1 MPIPSAAVVP
11 LVSTLIP
18 TQLEKD
24 GVDVKKDVEGRERK
38 DSVTKR
44 RRLSIVDDEFAGL
57 LDDVEVGEDEFND
70 EDDDDTL
77 LEELEDLINS

>member
-44 RRLSIVDDEFAGL
+44 RLSINDDEFAGL

-70 EDDDDTL
+70 EDDDDAL
-77 LEELEDLINS
+77 LEELEDLINA